1 MKNDIREKYLI
12 NVSIGQCKRAKQR
25 ALFYYERGLR
35 EHYGRLW
42 EYRHAIL
49 NSNPWSTCRLN
60 NEEIECGNYYFRR
73 IYVCFKGVNEG
84 WLAGR
89 RKVIGLDGCFLK
101 HTCRGELLVAIGRD
115 PIKGVDHC
123 YSQEKWFQA
132 YQFNI
137 KPVFGRS
144 RKNRIKAQSENNSQ
158 VSRVGGK
165 MTCTN
170 CQETGHNKSS
180 CKQEPVPKPPK
191 VNRPP
196 VLKPPGYG
204 TYGSARGRGRG
215 SMGGRDGFGG
225 RGERTVTM
233 GNSSAN
239 IGATRRSQIGRERG
253 QRGRGRGQREK
264 GRGQM
269 LRDETQESVA
279 ANISDMGE
287 IGFKLGDFEAEDNY
301 KSNADL
307 EIPTEDPIA
316 AVTPNADKGKQ
327 LAEPSEQPEL
337 QPQAIKRG

>member
-1 MKNDIREKYLI
+1 SRLKSGEGTSKSSKTPVKAITSEPYIPYLKMKNDIREKYLI

-60 NEEIECGNYYFRR
+60 NEEIEC
-73 IYVCFKGVNEG
+73 
-84 WLAGR
+84 
-89 RKVIGLDGCFLK
+89 
-101 HTCRGELLVAIGRD
+101 
-115 PIKGVDHC
+115 
-123 YSQEKWFQA
+123 
-132 YQFNI
+132 
-137 KPVFGRS
+137 GRS

-233 GNSSAN
+233 
-239 IGATRRSQIGRERG
+239 GRERG